1 MTEDTEATEA
11 PEKRIFGEAR
21 GRYTLIDA
29 QKAFHLDFPGNS
41 TVEENFAAISFIR
54 NQVLKAI
61 NVLKEQEE
69 KKEQEEN
76 KEEKEEC
83 KEDLQESTEKEE
95 S

>member
-41 TVEENFAAISFIR
+41 TLEENFAAISFIR

-69 KKEQEEN
+69 KKE
-76 KEEKEEC
+76 EKEEC